1 MSDTQ
6 GAYWRGCVVDMS
18 MYVEI
23 GVFEGIRLVD
33 ALWPACDYD
42 ATGHGRLVMSSL
54 ELRSSS
60 LEGGQMTSISLVGVR
75 SR

>member
-23 GVFEGIRLVD
+23 EVFEGIRLVD
-33 ALWPACDYD
+33 AMWPACDYD
-42 ATGHGRLVMSSL
+42 ATGHGGLVIL
-54 ELRSSS
+54 ESFVTVIAFQ
-60 LEGGQMTSISLVGVR
+60 GGQMTSISLVGVR